1 MQIQEVPVTNALGLH
16 ARPSAKIVDVAS
28 RFRCTVSLVAKG
40 RRASARSILAI
51 MLLSASAGTMVQL
64 EVDGPEEA
72 TAVRE
77 IASLFS
83 SGFGESS

>member
-16 ARPSAKIVDVAS
+16 ARASAKIVDVAS

-51 MLLSASAGTMVQL
+51 MLLSASAGTLVQL
-64 EVDGPEEA
+64 ETDGPDEA
-72 TAVRE
+72 SAMRE
-77 IASLFS
+77 IVSLFS
-83 SGFGESS
+83 DRFGEGS

>member
-51 MLLSASAGTMVQL
+51 MLLSASAGTLVQL
-64 EVDGPEEA
+64 ETDGPDEA
-72 TAVRE
+72 SAMRE
-77 IASLFS
+77 IVSLFS
-83 SGFGESS
+83 DRFGEGS